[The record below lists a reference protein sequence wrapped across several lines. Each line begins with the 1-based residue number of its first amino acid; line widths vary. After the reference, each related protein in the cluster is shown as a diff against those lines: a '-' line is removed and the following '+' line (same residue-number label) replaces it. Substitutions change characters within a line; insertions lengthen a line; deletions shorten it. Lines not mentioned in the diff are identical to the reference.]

1 MIDVKRANDLW
12 TPQTKKKVSI
22 KEWARFKELHVS
34 VSGKQ
39 TRSNKTWDSQLDD
52 IKHNKAFVIFLY
64 NGNELIGGA
73 MYRYTK
79 TTALYAIGAY
89 DRNLFPKPVSH
100 LAHYVAISELK
111 KKNFLA
117 KNGRYSI

>member
-1 MIDVKRANDLW
+1 MSREQMIYGLSN
-12 TPQTKKKVSI
+12 KKKSI
-22 KEWARFKELHVS
+22 NKEWARFENYVS

-52 IKHNKAFVIFLY
+52 INHNKAFVIFY
-64 NGNELIGGA
+64 NGNELIDRA

-89 DRNLFPKPVSH
+89 DRNLFQNQSV
-100 LAHYVAISELK
+100 I
-111 KKNFLA
+111 
-117 KNGRYSI
+117 